1 VPVIDTEDESAYP
14 GGVAEDERVSV
25 PFDVATTRD
34 DPDLSRWWAGRS
46 VPIDPERNYQPLG

>member
-1 VPVIDTEDESAYP
+1 VIDTEDESAYP